1 MTYGDL
7 PYTQVM
13 TPSASLKNAR
23 LEFRV
28 TAEQKEAIEEAA
40 AIEGRSVTDFSSS
53 ALVERAQEV
62 IQRERRLRVDAVQF
76 DAFLE
81 VMDRPARSVDGLREL
96 MNRGSVFVD

>member
-1 MTYGDL
+1 MS
-7 PYTQVM
+7 
-13 TPSASLKNAR
+13 TPATPLKNAR

-40 AIEGRSVTDFSSS
+40 AIEGRTVTDFSAS

-62 IQRERRLRVDAVQF
+62 IQRERRLRVDAIRF

-96 MNRGSVFVD
+96 MNRESVFVD

>member
-1 MTYGDL
+1 
-7 PYTQVM
+7 M